1 MTEEQRSPS
10 GKPMVP
16 ATPKD
21 VIHIRIGS
29 LALVLCVGIG
39 LLAGLTRLWWL
50 TAIIAVVALALI
62 ADMVLAVRRQRSL
75 GGGPES
81 RG

>member
-39 LLAGLTRLWWL
+39 LLAGLTRP
-50 TAIIAVVALALI
+50 
-62 ADMVLAVRRQRSL
+62 RRQRRL

>member
-29 LALVLCVGIG
+29 LALVLCAGIG

-50 TAIIAVVALALI
+50 IAIVAVVALALV
-62 ADMVLAVRRQRSL
+62 ADMVLAVRRQRTL